1 MENTNPWRE
10 VKQRRARVWEQ
21 SPRGL
26 GGGGFYTRDR
36 TVYLASDVDRARNAE
51 LARQDGKADAPLL
64 KAAPDLLAALKD
76 AESKMF
82 ALGREFSSPR
92 FTDRYGDGPA
102 LLDLAERARAAI
114 AKAEG
119 RAR

>member
-10 VKQRRARVWEQ
+10 VKPRRARVWEQ

-64 KAAPDLLAALKD
+64 KAAPDLLAALK
-76 AESKMF
+76 ELLTF
-82 ALGREFSSPR
+82 APSLWSEQRH
-92 FTDRYGDGPA
+92 A
-102 LLDLAERARAAI
+102 IERSEAAI